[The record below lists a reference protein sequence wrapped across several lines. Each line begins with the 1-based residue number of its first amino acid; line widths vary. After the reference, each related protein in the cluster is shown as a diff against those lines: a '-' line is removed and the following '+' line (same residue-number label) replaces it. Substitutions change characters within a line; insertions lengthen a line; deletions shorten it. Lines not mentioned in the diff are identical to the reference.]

1 MEATGLAGLLRIDR
15 TMADYLLCVHG
26 PASSHTPL
34 SAVDNKPTFL
44 EGKDREA
51 SAYNKKGHTTHV
63 FGGEGP

>member
-1 MEATGLAGLLRIDR
+1 MEGTGLAGLLRIDR

-34 SAVDNKPTFL
+34 SAVDNKPTLL

-51 SAYNKKGHTTHV
+51 YNKKTYTTHV